1 MKSLLVHDVTRVELP
16 ARKTVARFN
25 VTIVN
30 EDDEPIFTIMGW
42 LYDAWRRLQPP
53 RVKTGYNYIS
63 IVKLYPDFTKKLKAH
78 LDDQPDVQ
86 AILGPERAKIPALDG
101 TVYGRGDSTY

>member
-42 LYDAWRRLQPP
+42 LYDAWRRL
-53 RVKTGYNYIS
+53 
-63 IVKLYPDFTKKLKAH
+63 
-78 LDDQPDVQ
+78 
-86 AILGPERAKIPALDG
+86 
-101 TVYGRGDSTY
+101 